1 MSVRNLILDGTNLEF
16 RIFYVAQSF
25 KIHNGEDSLELMSRF
40 LVTFKKLVERF
51 DPTEIYASWDKKLTY
66 PSTNFRKEILE
77 GQYKAGR
84 SKPDN
89 VHELYDEEPKIIKL
103 LSALGVKHIFPNV
116 LEADD
121 VVAWLARKL
130 PGETVIVSGDHDL
143 LQLINEDISVWDL
156 KKLTTQDNFMEQI
169 GVEPKYFKL
178 YKAIMGDKSDNI
190 QGLPGHGKVRSAKLA
205 KEWEE
210 ATVTDE
216 YREIVERNLKLVDLD
231 YGFNVETGEL
241 DAYKMQFDKENV
253 IACGDID
260 QFKELCM
267 EYGLDKEMEQI
278 KDWKK
283 ILNRNNLVS
292 MINTLFS

>member
-16 RIFYVAQSF
+16 RIFYVAQSY
-25 KIHNGEDSLELMSRF
+25 KNHNGANTLELMSRF

-51 DPTEIYASWDKKLTY
+51 DPTEVYASWDKKLAY

-103 LSALGVKHIFPNV
+103 LSSLGVKHIFPNV

-121 VVAWLARKL
+121 VVAWLARTL
-130 PGETVIVSGDHDL
+130 PGDTIVVSGDHDL
-143 LQLINEDISVWDL
+143 LQLVNEDTSVWDL
-156 KKLTTQDNFMEQI
+156 KRLTTQDNFMEQI
-169 GVEPKYFKL
+169 GIEPKYFKL

-190 QGLPGHGKVRSAKLA
+190 PGLPGHGKVRSAKLA
-205 KEWEE
+205 KDWED
-210 ATVTDE
+210 ATVTSE

-231 YGFNVETGEL
+231 YGFTIETGEL
-241 DAYKMQFDKENV
+241 DAYKMQFEKEKIV
-253 IACGDID
+253 SRGDID
-260 QFKELCM
+260 QFKQLCL
-267 EYGLDKEMEQI
+267 EYGLDKEVEQI

-283 ILNRNNLVS
+283 VLTRNNLVS
-292 MINTLFS
+292 IINTLFS